1 LKCESHG
8 CKEVHAIK
16 YARKKNLSDWRAD
29 SAASSS
35 SEPTAP
41 STPPKDVLELG
52 RYLVDECLGGR
63 NNDTLSRWFLHAI
76 AERLAAC
83 DAATNAA
90 QKKQRESEAA
100 DLILR
105 LWKHRSVVPMG
116 IDPLAPYGRVF
127 EALRSLLPQ
136 ANPWRLLDSAAN
148 ETVAAELYR
157 CLSLLTIAMFLFSVE
172 AIPKRSKSEKA
183 LHDVFLP
190 FNEKAILHLFEQVEE
205 FVSPKLN
212 SDTKQEVSKAPKMT
226 QREAAH
232 GVRNLIERTRA
243 ALDEALVIVDRAEQG
258 RSRRKVGNLNVSAK
272 TRLKALTPAKKKSSN
287 SKAKKPPPA
296 SPGNR
301 TKPKR

>member
-1 LKCESHG
+1 M
-8 CKEVHAIK
+8 
-16 YARKKNLSDWRAD
+16 
-29 SAASSS
+29 
-35 SEPTAP
+35 
-41 STPPKDVLELG
+41 ELG

-76 AERLAAC
+76 AERLAAS
-83 DAATNAA
+83 DTATNAA
-90 QKKQRESEAA
+90 QKKQRESEAS

-116 IDPLAPYGRVF
+116 IDPLAPYERVF
-127 EALRSLLPQ
+127 QALRTLLPQ
-136 ANPWRLLDSAAN
+136 ANPWLVHERAAN

-157 CLSLLTIAMFLFSVE
+157 CLSLLTVSMFLLSVE
-172 AIPKRSKSEKA
+172 AIPRRSKTEKA

-190 FNEKAILHLFEQVEE
+190 FNEKALLHLFEQVEE
-205 FVSPKLN
+205 VVSPKLN
-212 SDTKQEVSKAPKMT
+212 SDTKREVSKAPKLT

-232 GVRNLIERTRA
+232 TVRNLIERTRA

-258 RSRRKVGNLNVSAK
+258 RLRRKVGDRQVSAK

-296 SPGNR
+296 SPVNG

>member
-1 LKCESHG
+1 
-8 CKEVHAIK
+8 
-16 YARKKNLSDWRAD
+16 
-29 SAASSS
+29 
-35 SEPTAP
+35 
-41 STPPKDVLELG
+41 LELG

-76 AERLAAC
+76 AESLVAC
-83 DAATNAA
+83 DAAANPA
-90 QKKQRESEAA
+90 QKKKREIEAA

-105 LWKHRSVVPMG
+105 LWKHRAVVPMG
-116 IDPLAPYGRVF
+116 IDPLAPYERVF

-136 ANPWRLLDSAAN
+136 ANPWGLLESAAN

-157 CLSLLTIAMFLFSVE
+157 CLSLLTIAMFLLSIE

-243 ALDEALVIVDRAEQG
+243 ALDEALVTVDRAERG
-258 RSRRKVGNLNVSAK
+258 GSRRKAADSRTP
-272 TRLKALTPAKKKSSN
+272 TRTEPKNPNPAKKVITN
-287 SKAKKPPPA
+287 STAKKSKPA
-296 SPGNR
+296 QPSKVR
-301 TKPKR
+301 KRKR

>member
-1 LKCESHG
+1 
-8 CKEVHAIK
+8 
-16 YARKKNLSDWRAD
+16 
-29 SAASSS
+29 
-35 SEPTAP
+35 
-41 STPPKDVLELG
+41 LELG

-83 DAATNAA
+83 DPATNAA
-90 QKKQRESEAA
+90 QKKQRENEAA

-105 LWKHRSVVPMG
+105 LWKHRAVVPMG

-136 ANPWRLLDSAAN
+136 ANPWGLLDSAAN

-157 CLSLLTIAMFLFSVE
+157 CLSLLTIAMFLLSVE
-172 AIPKRSKSEKA
+172 AIPKRSKSERE

-212 SDTKQEVSKAPKMT
+212 SDANKAVPKVAKT
-226 QREAAH
+226 TLREAAS
-232 GVRNLIERTRA
+232 GVRPLIERTRA
-243 ALDEALVIVDRAEQG
+243 ALDEALVIVDRAERG
-258 RSRRKVGNLNVSAK
+258 GSRRKVVGLQVPAKNRLNE
-272 TRLKALTPAKKKSSN
+272 LTLPKKKSSN
-287 SKAKKPPPA
+287 SKTKKPPPA
-296 SPGNR
+296 SPGNK